1 MKTRLRHITSTAITL
16 TSIALVCMLA
26 PHAKAVTYTWDGNGD
41 ADNGGNWS
49 DPLNWVGDSGTPSTT
64 SDVAFLPYPTVDRYV
79 TNDVAV
85 TIDQLALAT
94 GSKNRLV
101 LGADLKVRL
110 TDVTSDAGHPGSLI
124 RLNGYTYSV
133 DQGNI
138 YYHPGLGGDGT
149 LVKYGTS
156 QVTLQLEDPITYTG
170 SMIASNG
177 VLFFRA
183 HLWDTTTLLTV
194 IDGATAELNGPN
206 PKLPTNIVVS
216 GQGFNGDGALEF
228 SGNALFNDSTIT
240 LAADAKFKNSSSA
253 ANTMTLSGNIIGTD
267 ELTLQGPGAF
277 LFSASSY
284 SFSGALSI
292 TSGTTV
298 VAGILPSVTNVI
310 VRNGGTLIG
319 TASRFPSTIVGSVT
333 NVTVETG
340 GTWIEEAAGVWDG
353 NGNANNGGNW
363 SDAANWTADE
373 VPTYLAI
380 LPKLSVNRS
389 VTNDVASS
397 VTILQL
403 EDDSQNRLV
412 VMAPMNV
419 RTYEPRST
427 AGYFS
432 QVDNYSTMTISNH
445 TSGYSFDSDKG
456 NGTYVVVGA
465 GQYTAQS
472 AGTFSG
478 NWIISN
484 GTFFVRSAPG
494 YNWSSVTVED
504 GATANFN
511 SGTTDATRNI
521 TISGSGKSPNGALR
535 NGAGTRNFSNLVV
548 AVDATVEAATQM
560 NFVSGGTISGPGDLT
575 KLGANTLN
583 LDGTYNVAISGA
595 AANKM
600 IASAGTIDITDATLN
615 VTGEFTA
622 SEEEYPIID
631 YSGAGSVSGQ
641 FGATNDLEN
650 GWVIDYNGTI
660 LNPNA
665 VVLIPPSG
673 LSPGTVIYMR

>member
-1 MKTRLRHITSTAITL
+1 MPVLL
-16 TSIALVCMLA
+16 CFALLCMLA

-49 DPLNWVGDSGTPSTT
+49 DPLNWVGDSGTPSTA

-85 TIDQLALAT
+85 TIDQLALAA

-110 TDVTSDAGHPGSLI
+110 TDVTSDGGHPGSLI

-133 DQGNI
+133 EQGNI
-138 YYHPGLGGDGT
+138 HYHPGLGGDGT

-156 QVTLQLEDPITYTG
+156 QVTLQTEDPITYTG

-183 HLWDTTTLLTV
+183 NLWDTTTLLTV

-445 TSGYSFDSDKG
+445 TSSYSFDSDKG

-583 LDGTYNVAISGA
+583 LDGAYNFAISGA
-595 AANKM
+595 AGNKI
-600 IASAGTIDITDATLN
+600 IADSGMVSISNATLMIS
-615 VTGEFTA
+615 GRATA
-622 SEEEYPIID
+622 TEREYVVID
-631 YSGAGSVSGQ
+631 YSGG
-641 FGATNDLEN
+641 
-650 GWVIDYNGTI
+650 GTLVGEFSEV
-660 LNPNA
+660 LNPGPGA
-665 VVLIPPSG
+665 SLDYDGTATHPDALVLVLPAS
-673 LSPGTVIYMR
+673 GTVLLFQ